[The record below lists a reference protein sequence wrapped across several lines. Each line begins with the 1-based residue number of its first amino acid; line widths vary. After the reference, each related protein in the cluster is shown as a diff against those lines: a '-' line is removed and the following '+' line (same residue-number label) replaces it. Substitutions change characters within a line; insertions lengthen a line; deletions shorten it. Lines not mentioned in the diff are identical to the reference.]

1 MSEQKAKY
9 FPVSLCYHGL
19 LGGWIV
25 LDQKQMVYRT
35 GKVSV
40 PEVKAIPM
48 PYGEIEALFVKRRL
62 GIPML
67 TVIMKDKRRYTYLVF
82 GQKRML
88 KELALHGVTPNV

>member
-40 PEVKAIPM
+40 PEVKAIPK
-48 PYGEIEALFVKRRL
+48 PYGEI
-62 GIPML
+62 
-67 TVIMKDKRRYTYLVF
+67 
-82 GQKRML
+82 
-88 KELALHGVTPNV
+88 